1 LFVHGERWR
10 ALLPSAREGADAQ
23 DIEPMI
29 GVGSKV
35 TVVGFGDEG
44 TVQVVP
50 VERDYYP
57 SQSLGVKD

>member
-1 LFVHGERWR
+1 MHGERWR
-10 ALLPSAREGADAQ
+10 ALLPFAPEGADAQ

-57 SQSLGVKD
+57 S